1 MKIRRILTGQNYGV
15 YLNMHKETKKY
26 SMKFNERF
34 TKKSQSSLVDF
45 LIQDGR
51 FNINGMNVISI
62 HSKQAKNLYYIFT
75 SAVKENDN
83 IKMAM
88 PVNMLTTD
96 FVDLQVA
103 GLVSGNPEN
112 VLITKNGKKVLE
124 KMILS
129 DDDCTFA
136 LKMSVSDYS
145 VNKKNSNQDIDNTVN
160 RSPSIFRI

>member
-1 MKIRRILTGQNYGV
+1 
-15 YLNMHKETKKY
+15 
-26 SMKFNERF
+26 
-34 TKKSQSSLVDF
+34 
-45 LIQDGR
+45 
-51 FNINGMNVISI
+51 
-62 HSKQAKNLYYIFT
+62 
-75 SAVKENDN
+75 
-83 IKMAM
+83 
-88 PVNMLTTD
+88 MLTTD